1 MTKREKLIKLLQ
13 EKAYRRGDFVLSS
26 GRESEHYV
34 NCKPV
39 TLNGQGLKLTSSLMA
54 ELVDDDAV
62 AVAGLTLG
70 ADPLVA
76 GVAMKKKIDGL
87 IVRKEPKDHG
97 TGQQVE
103 GAKLPKG
110 SKVTV
115 LEDVTTTA
123 SSAIKAVNVLRDE
136 GYEVTRIVTLIDRQ
150 VNGDADVNV
159 LVARCELLSVFDLSE
174 VIA

>member
-1 MTKREKLIKLLQ
+1 MIPNDHLLWLLKEKCYKKG
-13 EKAYRRGDFVLSS
+13 EFTLSS
-26 GRESEHYV
+26 GRETDHYV
-34 NCKPV
+34 NCKNV
-39 TLNGQGLKLTSSLMA
+39 TLSGEGLYNVASSIL
-54 ELVDDDAV
+54 EFIEPDVK

-123 SSAIKAVNVLRDE
+123 SSAIKAVNALRDE

-150 VNGDADVNV
+150 VDGDADVNV